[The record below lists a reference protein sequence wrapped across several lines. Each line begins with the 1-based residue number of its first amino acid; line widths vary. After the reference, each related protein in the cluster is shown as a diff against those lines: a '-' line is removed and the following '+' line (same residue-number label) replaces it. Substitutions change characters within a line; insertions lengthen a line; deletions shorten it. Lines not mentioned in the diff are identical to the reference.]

1 MTGVSTD
8 NIALT
13 ADFNGSE
20 LFVFGA
26 VRRQGPAPEGAGP
39 LDVIITVKGPA
50 RAVTVRRKERR
61 FGIWVNTDAV
71 VVRQAPS
78 FYAVAT
84 TRPLDELLSQTELLR
99 YQIGMDQA
107 VRRVGGSLLE
117 DITPFTEAL
126 VRLKEGDGAYQQ
138 LDDEVSIAEET
149 LFQTRIEMP
158 ANLVEGAYAAEFFL
172 VRDHA
177 VREHPHH
184 DDHRR
189 EDRHRALALQPFA
202 QRAAALRPDVG
213 AAGACRR
220 LDRRR
225 GLPPRPALSR
235 QAVGSSTSGAASRG
249 RSATPSAAVGRA
261 SA

>member
-1 MTGVSTD
+1 MRGLAALLLVLAAPLAAQETVVTGVSTE

-84 TRPLDELLSQTELLR
+84 TRPLDDLLSQTELLR
-99 YQIGMDQA
+99 YQVGMDQA

-117 DITPFTEAL
+117 DITPFTRAL
-126 VRLKEGDGAYQQ
+126 VRLKERDGAYQQ

-177 VREHPHH
+177 VLNTRTTTITVEKTGIERWLYNLSRNEPLLYGLMSVLL
-184 DDHRR
+184 
-189 EDRHRALALQPFA
+189 ALAA
-202 QRAAALRPDVG
+202 GWIAAEGFRLA
-213 AAGACRR
+213 RR
-220 LDRRR
+220 
-225 GLPPRPALSR
+225 
-235 QAVGSSTSGAASRG
+235 
-249 RSATPSAAVGRA
+249 
-261 SA
+261 